1 MAADRGRD
9 ALQHRPG
16 HDGPAVTERK
26 PRAGRAEVRV
36 DALAITED
44 RERQALIVAAENIP
58 GVKSVKDH
66 LAWVDPTT
74 GMVFTPES
82 DADQPPQRH

>member
-1 MAADRGRD
+1 MLFRSLIAEISKEHWAPVGAIEVIVRNG
-9 ALQHRPG
+9 
-16 HDGPAVTERK
+16 AVDLWGT
-26 PRAGRAEVRV
+26 
-36 DALAITED
+36 ITED